1 MTPRLTTRNRTGFWR
16 GGEAYIWLSAGATA
30 FAVLLILAVLGVI
43 AAGGLGAFWPRPL
56 VQLTLSDGT
65 VYLGEISEREPIP
78 AERASHPGEH
88 RVRIRAA
95 NRDLNRDRDFVWI
108 PESTI
113 ASRSRPASA
122 LLIER
127 QEYGPFIGFL
137 DAYLRDGSVAA
148 EGDDA
153 ARMLRERRREVTEMR
168 DRIGRLARRDVGAIN
183 RQLEDARIE
192 LRSIERAHPS
202 PAQAEQSRV
211 SQIES
216 EIESLEGQ
224 YEGISGQIASLREQL
239 DREQIRLRTGDGR
252 STTMNAADV
261 YRVVEANRLNVLEK
275 LGVYLARLWEF
286 LSTAPR
292 EANLEGGILPAIF
305 GTVMMTLLMTI
316 AVVPLGVIAGL
327 YLREYAR
334 QGRLVRIVRIAV
346 NNLAGVPS
354 IVFGIFG
361 LGFFIYTMGGAI
373 DAAFYPEALPTP
385 TFGTGGI
392 LWSALTLALLTVPV
406 VIVATEEGLASVPRA
421 VREGSLALGATKW
434 ETTWRVVLPAAS
446 PGILTGVILAV
457 SRAAGEVAP
466 LMLTGAVKTAN
477 LLPVDSLPPFL
488 HLERKFMHL
497 GFHVYDLGFQSPN
510 VEAAKPMVYMTT
522 LLLVTIV
529 VLLNL
534 TAMWVRNRLWSR
546 YRSSSF

>member
-1 MTPRLTTRNRTGFWR
+1 MTPRLTSKARTGFWK
-16 GGEAYIWLSAGATA
+16 GGDAYIWLSAGATA
-30 FAVLLILAVLGVI
+30 FAVLLILAVLGII

-56 VQLTLSDGT
+56 VQVTLVDGA
-65 VYLGEISEREPIP
+65 VYLGEIAGREAIP

-88 RVRIRAA
+88 RIRIRAA

-113 ASRSRPASA
+113 ASRSHPVSA

-137 DAYLRDGSVAA
+137 DAYLQEGNVAA
-148 EGDDA
+148 QGEEA
-153 ARMLRERRREVTEMR
+153 ERMLRERRGAVTRLRER
-168 DRIGRLARRDVGAIN
+168 IDRLTQRDVGAIH
-183 RQLEDARIE
+183 RKLEEARIE
-192 LRSIERAHPS
+192 LRGLERAGS
-202 PAQAEQSRV
+202 PATQAAQLQAEIVSLEAQYERV
-211 SQIES
+211 SG
-216 EIESLEGQ
+216 EID
-224 YEGISGQIASLREQL
+224 SLREQL

-252 STTMNAADV
+252 TTTLHVGDV
-261 YRVVEANRLNVLEK
+261 YRVVAANRLHLFGK
-275 LGVYLARLWEF
+275 LGVYLSRLWEF
-286 LSTAPR
+286 LSSAPR

-373 DAAFYPEALPTP
+373 DAAFYPDVLPTP

-477 LLPVDSLPPFL
+477 QLPLDSLPPFL

-497 GFHVYDLGFQSPN
+497 GFHIYDLGFQSPN

-534 TAMWVRNRLWSR
+534 TAMWIRNRLWSR
-546 YRSSSF
+546 YRSASF